1 MIAKPHS
8 GHCGF
13 SSTMSSWRSLS
24 WDSMVR
30 PWPTVPRCCPRLR
43 QLAALERLS
52 LGLACSLLVEKRRFC
67 RSRTCASAKSNLDCN
82 AALDFRACALSA
94 RTRRSWRTTCC
105 SYLVTALRCSPC
117 HCVAAILNSMCSC
130 LVIVMKTWANGGGG
144 VSATALMAAVSG
156 RAEVARTGAT
166 VKQKNDRVQRF
177 LQRLYGFTE

>member
-94 RTRRSWRTTCC
+94 RTRRSWRTSCC
-105 SYLVTALRCSPC
+105 SKLVSALRCSPR
-117 HCVAAILNSMCSC
+117 HFVAAVLNSMCSC

-144 VSATALMAAVSG
+144 MSVLALLAGVSG
-156 RAEVARTGAT
+156 AAEVALT
-166 VKQKNDRVQRF
+166 VASIKNKIDCV
-177 LQRLYGFTE
+177 